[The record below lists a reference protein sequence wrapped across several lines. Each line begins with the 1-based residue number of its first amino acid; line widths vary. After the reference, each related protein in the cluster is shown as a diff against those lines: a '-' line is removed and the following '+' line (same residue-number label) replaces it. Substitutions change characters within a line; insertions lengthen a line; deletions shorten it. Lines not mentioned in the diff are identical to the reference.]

1 MIHLRYLFEGR
12 PQLSWPEAG
21 MSPLITKVSQVALVH
36 MLGVPA
42 FVWHNA
48 KLESVLLGGWKLGDW
63 WMEVGGLV
71 DGSWGILVCKNSKL
85 SDLEKLCK
93 RDNTLKEI
101 STDSRTI

>member
-12 PQLSWPEAG
+12 SQLSWPEAG

-63 WMEVGGLV
+63 KV
-71 DGSWGILVCKNSKL
+71 WGFWHVKTPNSVIW
-85 SDLEKLCK
+85 K
-93 RDNTLKEI
+93 RFAKG
-101 STDSRTI
+101 TIPGKGFRQIQEPFDDFSHRC